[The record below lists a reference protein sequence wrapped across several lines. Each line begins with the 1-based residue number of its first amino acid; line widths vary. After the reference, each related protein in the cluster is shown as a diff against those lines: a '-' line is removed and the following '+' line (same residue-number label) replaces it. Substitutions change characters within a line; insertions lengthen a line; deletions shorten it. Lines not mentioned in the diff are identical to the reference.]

1 VGFLSA
7 ASPAEWGHLV
17 EAFRRGLAEAGYVE
31 GRNVELDFR
40 WAEGRFERLS
50 MLASE
55 LVERRVAVIV
65 AAGGVVTAR
74 RAKEAT
80 GVVPIVFVMGNDPV
94 EAGVVTSL
102 RRPGGNVTGVTL
114 FSAELGA
121 KRVELLRQVAP
132 RATHFGVLENPSNP
146 NLPALLKSMQDSAR
160 SQGLRLVVERAGTF
174 DELEAAFASF
184 ARLRVGGL
192 LVSPDPF
199 FNSNRAR
206 VVELSAKA
214 GIPTI
219 YTLRDYVEAGGLMSY
234 GSSFSAGYFQAGTY
248 AGRIL
253 RGDRP
258 GELPVLQPAA
268 FELAINLG
276 TAKRLKLVLPPSLLQ
291 RADHVVE

>member
-1 VGFLSA
+1 LSKLA
-7 ASPAEWGHLV
+7 A
-17 EAFRRGLAEAGYVE
+17 
-31 GRNVELDFR
+31 
-40 WAEGRFERLS
+40 
-50 MLASE
+50 E

-65 AAGGVVTAR
+65 AAGGLVTAR

-80 GVVPIVFVMGNDPV
+80 NVVPIVFVMGNDPV
-94 EAGVVTSL
+94 EAGVVASL

-146 NLPALLKSMQDSAR
+146 NLPALLNSMQDSAR
-160 SQGLRLVVERAGTF
+160 SLGLQLVVERAGTF

-184 ARLRVGGL
+184 ARLRVGAL

-206 VVELSAKA
+206 VVALSTKA

-219 YTLRDYVEAGGLMSY
+219 YTLKDYVEAGGLMSY
-234 GSSFSAGYFQAGTY
+234 GSSFSGGYFQAGSY

-258 GELPVLQPAA
+258 GELPVLQPAT

-276 TAKRLKLVLPPSLLQ
+276 TAKRLKLVVPPSLLQ
-291 RADHVVE
+291 RADHVIE